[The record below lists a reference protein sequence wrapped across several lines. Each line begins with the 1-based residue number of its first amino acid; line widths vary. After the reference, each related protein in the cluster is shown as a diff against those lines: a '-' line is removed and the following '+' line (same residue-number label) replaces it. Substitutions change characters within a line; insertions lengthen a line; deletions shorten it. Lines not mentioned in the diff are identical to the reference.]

1 MANEVTFKINIDGNM
16 HAATVEATEFG
27 RAVEQVKSKIDKLTN
42 DKLNFA
48 AMVTACEAVTNALS
62 RISGAVGELT
72 KTNGLF
78 LTNSKKPYHFLWLH
92 RMISKNLL

>member
-1 MANEVTFKINIDGNM
+1 MANEVTFKINIDSNM

-72 KTNGLF
+72 KTNGQF
-78 LTNSKKPYHFLWLH
+78 LANAEKPYHHL
-92 RMISKNLL
+92 